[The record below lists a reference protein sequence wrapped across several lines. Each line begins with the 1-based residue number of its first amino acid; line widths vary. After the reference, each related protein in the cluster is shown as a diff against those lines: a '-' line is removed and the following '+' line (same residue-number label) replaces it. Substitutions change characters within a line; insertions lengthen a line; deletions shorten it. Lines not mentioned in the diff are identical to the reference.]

1 MKRKLS
7 RSGNGWSVFLPKVII
22 ELLDIDPETNEIEL
36 EIENKVLK
44 ITKAQT
50 ELKIERDKI

>member
-22 ELLDIDPETNEIEL
+22 ELLELEPEKDEIEMSV
-36 EIENKVLK
+36 ENKILTIK
-44 ITKAQT
+44 KFKCNN
-50 ELKIERDKI
+50 EK

>member
-22 ELLDIDPETNEIEL
+22 ELLGINPETDQIEM
-36 EIENKVLK
+36 EVENKILK
-44 ITKAQT
+44 IKKS
-50 ELKIERDKI
+50 EEK

>member
-22 ELLDIDPETNEIEL
+22 ELLNINPEIDNIEMK
-36 EIENKVLK
+36 IENETLCIKK
-44 ITKAQT
+44 AKEETK
-50 ELKIERDKI
+50 E

>member
-22 ELLDIDPETNEIEL
+22 ELLKINPEIDNI
-36 EIENKVLK
+36 
-44 ITKAQT
+44 
-50 ELKIERDKI
+50 ELKIENETLLIKKAEEDLIKK

>member
-22 ELLDIDPETNEIEL
+22 ELLELEPTSDFIEL
-36 EIENKVLK
+36 EVENKVLK
-44 ITKAQT
+44 IK
-50 ELKIERDKI
+50 KSDKKDN

>member
-22 ELLDIDPETNEIEL
+22 ELLDIDPEKDEIEL
-36 EIENKVLK
+36 ENENKTLLIK
-44 ITKAQT
+44 KA
-50 ELKIERDKI
+50 EIEQKENE

>member
-22 ELLDIDPETNEIEL
+22 ELLEINPESDQIEM
-36 EIENKVLK
+36 EVENKVLK
-44 ITKAQT
+44 IKKA
-50 ELKIERDKI
+50 EV

>member
-22 ELLDIDPETNEIEL
+22 ELLKINPETDDI
-36 EIENKVLK
+36 
-44 ITKAQT
+44 
-50 ELKIERDKI
+50 ELKIENETLLIKKAEENFIKE

>member
-22 ELLDIDPETNEIEL
+22 ELLEINPESDQIEM
-36 EIENKVLK
+36 EVENKVLK
-44 ITKAQT
+44 IKKAQ
-50 ELKIERDKI
+50 EK